1 MKTLLRSPLRPAL
14 ALAAL
19 LTFAPP
25 APGNDARAAEL
36 AADSCGFQRVANGR
50 EVSCWRLTVPA
61 RRDAVTLSP
70 DQVQSYSLP
79 VAMAK
84 ATGPKKGPPI
94 LFINGGPGAPMMAT
108 PGYAMASFTWLLE
121 EAPWLEGRD
130 LIIFDPRGVGAANP
144 SIDCPKSR
152 QKMRLDSGNKKVQQ
166 AMAACWRG
174 LREAGIDLESFNT
187 REAVAD
193 LKDLRQAM
201 GIEQWDLLGASYGTR
216 VALELL
222 ESDGE
227 AVRAAILM
235 GVYPPGVDSLDGYAA
250 AFSGALQQLFD
261 NCDAAPDCRKAY
273 PDLAERFAAL
283 MKKRER
289 RPKAISA
296 RLTRSGWT
304 RTFRF
309 ELDGLMI
316 LRLLHGALY
325 RQETVAEL
333 PGFIDE
339 LARGEFDTARL
350 ILDSVDFGYFGP
362 NSGFEAFMLYECND
376 IARSAW
382 SDRDRATE
390 AHPLVGI
397 WTKNHWNESLCKAW
411 DLGQEDQIALD
422 ADFRPAE
429 RPVLIL
435 NGDLDPVTPSR
446 WAALAAEHLP
456 KSHFFR
462 LRGNAH
468 DTHRNACAKSM
479 IADFLENPAA
489 APASACLAD
498 QEVPVFVI
506 ADDKKNQG

>member
-1 MKTLLRSPLRPAL
+1 MKTLLRPAF

-19 LTFAPP
+19 LTVSLF
-25 APGNDARAAEL
+25 APGNDAGAEAL
-36 AADSCGFQRVANGR
+36 AADDCGFQRLPNGR

-61 RRDAVTLSP
+61 RRDGVDMALE
-70 DQVQSYSLP
+70 QVQSYSLP
-79 VAMAK
+79 VAVAK
-84 ATGPKKGPPI
+84 ATGPKKGPPV
-94 LFINGGPGAPMMAT
+94 LFVNGGPGAPTMAT
-108 PGYAMASFTWLLE
+108 PAYAYSSFGWLFE

-130 LIIFDPRGVGAANP
+130 LIIFDPRGVGAASP
-144 SIDCPKSR
+144 SLDCPESR

-166 AMAACWRG
+166 ALAACWRA
-174 LREAGIDLESFNT
+174 LREAGVDLESFNT

-201 GIEQWDLLGASYGTR
+201 GIETWDLLGASYGTR

-222 ESDGE
+222 ESDG
-227 AVRAAILM
+227 ASVRAAILM
-235 GVYPPGVDSLDGYAA
+235 GVYPPGIDSLEGYAA

-261 NCDAAPDCRKAY
+261 NCAIAPDCRKAY

-283 MKKRER
+283 MKKRAR

-325 RQETVAEL
+325 RQEGVAEL

-339 LARGEFDTARL
+339 LSRGEFDTARL
-350 ILDSVDFGYFGP
+350 LLDSVDFGYFGP

-382 SDRDRATE
+382 ADREQAVE
-390 AHPLVGI
+390 AYPLVRI
-397 WTKNHWNESLCKAW
+397 WTKHHWNESLCKAW
-411 DLGQEDQIALD
+411 NLDQGDEIALD
-422 ADFRPAE
+422 ADFQPAE

-446 WAALAAEHLP
+446 WAALAAERLP
-456 KSHFFR
+456 KSHFYR

-468 DTHRNACAKSM
+468 DTHRNDCAKTI
-479 IADFLENPAA
+479 IADFLENPEAT
-489 APASACLAD
+489 PDSACLAD
-498 QEVPVFVI
+498 QELPAFVI
-506 ADDKKNQG
+506 ADDNKNEG